1 MLLPDF
7 ATPILPDI
15 FNSLL
20 KGTNDLEGFL
30 DSFICHNSHVTK
42 SG

>member
-1 MLLPDF
+1 
-7 ATPILPDI
+7 LPDI
-15 FNSLL
+15 LKNLL
-20 KGTNDLEGFL
+20 KATNDIEGFL

>member
-7 ATPILPDI
+7 AAPNLPDI
-15 FNSLL
+15 FNNLL
-20 KGTNDLEGFL
+20 KATNDIEGFL
-30 DSFICHNSHVTK
+30 DSFICHNSPVTK